1 MIIYP
6 SHDGTGM
13 SDRKLSKSEAKR
25 IEARSQIMRA
35 ALRLFY
41 VKGYDDTTTRDIVR
55 EAGILNGSLY
65 NRFKSKDSIL
75 FNIVSDAMTAI
86 LDSSEKTFV
95 TEKDLTKSLAL
106 PVAVELYIA
115 YSSPNLAGLI
125 YHASQ
130 SWEAADSMVDMYRG
144 WLRSVWP
151 DLFHGHL
158 DGQSFRLVLLA
169 VIGGLG
175 NVCGEYAHGYRG
187 DYRDVLEGFLK
198 SLALMVNM
206 PQFEAR
212 KVAAELAEY
221 VEGSD
226 IRVCGYRISELDRLS
241 AERRGHGRPRP

>member
-1 MIIYP
+1 
-6 SHDGTGM
+6 M

-86 LDSSEKTFV
+86 LDSSEKAFV

-130 SWEAADSMVDMYRG
+130 SWEAVDSMVDMYRG

-241 AERRGHGRPRP
+241 AERRGRGRPRP